1 MRHIPMTMTDWIKK
15 LDAFLT
21 INDRE
26 ILKHAGKVSHQIA
39 KQIAEQAYDQFNLI
53 RINQKDKQDGDFEQ
67 SIKATRN
74 K

>member
-21 INDRE
+21 INDRK